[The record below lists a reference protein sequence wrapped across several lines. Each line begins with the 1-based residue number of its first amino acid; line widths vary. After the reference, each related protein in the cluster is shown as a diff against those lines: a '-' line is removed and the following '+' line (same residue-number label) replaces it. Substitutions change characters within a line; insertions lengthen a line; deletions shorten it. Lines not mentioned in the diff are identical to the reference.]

1 MRIVPRARLLV
12 LATFVGLACHHDEPF
27 DPSLAVVSTPAS
39 LIASAVSLSQIAL
52 TWQDNSHNESGF
64 EVSRSTAGPTGTF
77 ALLISTGAGVTTF
90 GDAGLSPATQYCYKV
105 RAFKVSRPN
114 KSYSQF
120 STTACATTLTPP
132 LPAAAS
138 GVSATPRFGT
148 AINIVWAD
156 NSGNETGFRVER
168 ATTSGGPWT
177 AAGTTSANATSLD
190 DDQFPGVEQPVC
202 YRVFAFN
209 SDGDS
214 GPSNVDCTA
223 VPAAPTNLAAAST
236 DARSIDLTWTD
247 NSTVEDGYAVDRS
260 GGGGV

>member
-1 MRIVPRARLLV
+1 MRIVPSARLLV
-12 LATFVGLACHHDEPF
+12 LAIFVGLACHHDDPF

-39 LIASAVSLSQIAL
+39 LIASPVSLNQIAL

-105 RAFKVSRPN
+105 RAFKVSGPN
-114 KSYSQF
+114 KSYSPF
-120 STTACATTLTPP
+120 STTACATTLPPP

-138 GVSATPRFGT
+138 GVNATPRFGT

-190 DDQFPGVEQPVC
+190 DDQFKRALVFLRRAFGGFAPHQKRQVCENLAEHWGV
-202 YRVFAFN
+202 
-209 SDGDS
+209 
-214 GPSNVDCTA
+214 NVD
-223 VPAAPTNLAAAST
+223 AAQEALQSP
-236 DARSIDLTWTD
+236 LTEAEEQKLSELNEFNFD
-247 NSTVEDGYAVDRS
+247 DV
-260 GGGGV
+260 

>member
-105 RAFKVSRPN
+105 RAFKVSGPN
-114 KSYSQF
+114 KSYSPF
-120 STTACATTLTPP
+120 STTACATTPAPP
-132 LPAAAS
+132 VPRAP
-138 GVSATPRFGT
+138 SAVNAVPRFYAFDVT
-148 AINIVWAD
+148 WSD
-156 NSGNETGFRVER
+156 NASDETQFRVER
-168 ATTSGGPWT
+168 AATSAGPWT
-177 AAGTTSANATSLD
+177 VAGTTSANVTSLADYLVNYLYD
-190 DDQFPGVEQPVC
+190 DRPAC
-202 YRVFAFN
+202 YRVFAVN
-209 SDGDS
+209 SYGDS
-214 GPSNVDCTA
+214 DPSNVDCT
-223 VPAAPTNLAAAST
+223 
-236 DARSIDLTWTD
+236 
-247 NSTVEDGYAVDRS
+247 
-260 GGGGV
+260 